1 LGSSIR
7 RPIYIYNQAD
17 KKWYE
22 YDYTSSIFKEY
33 VGIPKLTPN
42 FAGIGTRKINN
53 DGKKAIDD
61 LFENTFGA
69 ASSQQEVSPEGIQ
82 GPEGQVELTEAQ
94 IDALRAEEEMRIR
107 READQERFDSETFG
121 TDVERLIA
129 DMMPRMKTTTDSLK
143 QFLGERIYKFDTEF
157 KLQYVDN
164 KKGRSLDSLAEE
176 VMYAVENKNLDLVI
190 TDQDIVDFM
199 TNYPGGVGTK
209 NSKSVRTFYG
219 AHNPK
224 LNTLIAV
231 EGNKEISKKAKQSKK
246 DGGGQMNLFG
256 NLPDLC

>member
-1 LGSSIR
+1 
-7 RPIYIYNQAD
+7 
-17 KKWYE
+17 
-22 YDYTSSIFKEY
+22 
-33 VGIPKLTPN
+33 
-42 FAGIGTRKINN
+42 
-53 DGKKAIDD
+53 
-61 LFENTFGA
+61 
-69 ASSQQEVSPEGIQ
+69 
-82 GPEGQVELTEAQ
+82 
-94 IDALRAEEEMRIR
+94 
-107 READQERFDSETFG
+107 
-121 TDVERLIA
+121 
-129 DMMPRMKTTTDSLK
+129 MMPRMKTTTDSLK
-143 QFLGERIYKFDTEF
+143 QYLGERIYKFDTEF
-157 KLQYVDN
+157 KLQYIDN
-164 KKGRSLDSLAEE
+164 KQGKSLDALEEE

-224 LNTLIAV
+224 LNTLMAV